1 MKVIRILKIT
11 CHEFYDYLENE
22 LLNDINQ
29 QTRQAVNKA
38 DIKKGLKYHKYAQ
51 DVNARV
57 DITIQQYIRNQIYE
71 AKIKTLSE
79 SIIITYRTQV
89 VNDGLKVIFTEH
101 VHSFESQKRNHINQ
115 SFHEI
120 MYLRRMTNTLYE
132 IETNILKKRDG
143 IETLKPKST
152 VDHKY
157 LYKIFTKNKS

>member
-22 LLNDINQ
+22 LLDDINQ
-29 QTRQAVNKA
+29 HTSQPINKA

-57 DITIQQYIRNQIYE
+57 DITIQQYIRDQIYE

-79 SIIITYRTQV
+79 SIIITYRTQIV
-89 VNDGLKVIFTEH
+89 KEGLKVIFTEH
-101 VHSFESQKRNHINQ
+101 VHSFESQKRNYINQ

-143 IETLKPKST
+143 IKTLKPKSARN
-152 VDHKY
+152 HQY
-157 LYKIFTKNKS
+157 LYKILIKNKN